1 MSDKRRKIER
11 KRDIDLVL
19 TQMFAY
25 FQTEVYEPSVL
36 DIYHQALEGYR
47 IEDIRAAC
55 TAHIK
60 SSKWFPKVS
69 EIIELIPKPHV
80 PQLESTATLQAH
92 HILEM
97 VRIVGYRNPPTWDDP
112 ITAILM
118 RTRWSWGAVC
128 ELLEDQNV
136 WFVKEFTAAYS
147 AMVDQRQAG
156 VGMLDAPEKL
166 KQIAAGLFKGVGD
179 DS

>member
-55 TAHIK
+55 TTHIK
-60 SSKWFPKVS
+60 TSKWFPKVS
-69 EIIELIPKPHV
+69 EIIELMPKPHV
-80 PQLESTATLQAH
+80 PQLESIATLQAH
-92 HILEM
+92 HVLTM
-97 VRIVGYRNPPTWDDP
+97 VRMVGYRNHPTWDDP

-118 RTRWSWGAVC
+118 RTRWSWAEVC
-128 ELLEDQNV
+128 DTEPDKNT
-136 WFVKEFTAAYS
+136 WFVKEFVAAYL
-147 AMVDQRQAG
+147 AMVDQQQAG

-166 KQIAAGLFKGVGD
+166 KQLASGLFKGVEK
-179 DS
+179 